1 MNSFT
6 ANPGSNLLDPR
17 FRARNLRASEKQT
30 GLEFLQKQLE
40 VRFPGSAAQ
49 AELLKFIGNDL
60 PFPLPEGGSPSDW
73 WRAALSLGFF
83 GAELTSFASSLLE
96 SCATTSGLERFF
108 STCKWFQGALRNS
121 LGVEKVKMLCV
132 CNRELRPQDME
143 DEDGW

>member
-1 MNSFT
+1 MDGWST
-6 ANPGSNLLDPR
+6 ARCVPVMGFSV
-17 FRARNLRASEKQT
+17 FA
-30 GLEFLQKQLE
+30 
-40 VRFPGSAAQ
+40 
-49 AELLKFIGNDL
+49 
-60 PFPLPEGGSPSDW
+60 GGSLKLTDLVDMKGKEQS
-73 WRAALSLGFF
+73 

-132 CNRELRPQDME
+132 CNRELRSQDME